1 MYKLALITG
10 ASSGLGQALS
20 VALAEQGIPLIL
32 AARHFDTTPPL
43 AETLLSDLT
52 LPEGRRLV
60 LETVRAR
67 TPDLIINNAGCGL
80 YGPILSHSLEAYQ
93 EMLALNAQAVMEI
106 TIEAARA
113 LKEKNQQGTILNI
126 SSAAA
131 FFPYPTFCVYAATK
145 AFVNTFSLG
154 FDTEMRPFGIRIL
167 TACPGQIDTPF
178 RSKAALHFPQRPDS
192 ITLPTQRV
200 VSLLLRQIER
210 GERLQIIDGRYK
222 WMLRLA
228 HLLPSSL
235 REKIMIHNL
244 KSRYTSGRGV
254 AR

>member
-20 VALAEQGIPLIL
+20 VALAEQGISLIL
-32 AARHFDTTPPL
+32 AARHFEQTPQS
-43 AETLLSDLT
+43 AETLLADLT

-67 TPDLIINNAGCGL
+67 TPDLVINNAGCGL
-80 YGPILSHSLEAYQ
+80 YGPILSHPLKPFQ

-106 TIEAARA
+106 TIESARA
-113 LKEKNQQGTILNI
+113 LKEKNQKGTILNI

-145 AFVNTFSLG
+145 AFVNAFSLG
-154 FDTEMRPFGIRIL
+154 FDTEMRSSGIRIL

-178 RSKAALHFPQRPDS
+178 RSKAARHFPQRPDS
-192 ITLPTQRV
+192 ITLPVERV
-200 VSLLLRQIER
+200 VSLLLQQIEK
-210 GERLQIIDGRYK
+210 GERLQIIDGRYR
-222 WMLRLA
+222 WILRLA
-228 HLLPSSL
+228 RLLPSAL

-244 KSRYTSGRGV
+244 KSRYPQV
-254 AR
+254 D